1 MKFYHATTST
11 AAESIRKDGVIKA
24 GAMGDVFLCRNPLDA
39 CKFLILRGT
48 PVIYV
53 VEVDLRRSEV
63 IESYDHAESFFKCKA
78 YDLRTDRSWNKA
90 SYPTPE
96 AAVLHLRQC
105 PHCK

>member
-39 CKFLILRGT
+39 CKFLILRGA

-78 YDLRTDRSWNKA
+78 YIHHGDIPLHGL
-90 SYPTPE
+90 TPVRAYDFHKLLE
-96 AAVLHLRQC
+96 DEE
-105 PHCK
+105 

>member
-53 VEVDLRRSEV
+53 VEVDLRHSEV
-63 IESYDHAESFFKCKA
+63 IESYDHAESFFKNHGVE
-78 YDLRTDRSWNKA
+78 L
-90 SYPTPE
+90 E
-96 AAVLHLRQC
+96 
-105 PHCK
+105 

>member
-63 IESYDHAESFFKCKA
+63 IESYDHAESFFQMQGI
-78 YDLRTDRSWNKA
+78 YTSWRYSLA
-90 SYPTPE
+90 RIDTCSR
-96 AAVLHLRQC
+96 L
-105 PHCK
+105 